1 MKNKFNTI
9 VLLARLL
16 IGGILI
22 YASIDK
28 ILYPG
33 DFAKAI
39 NNYHIIPF
47 GLENIFSIILPWL
60 ELIIGAFLIL
70 GILLDGASLLVILMM
85 LIFISAITFAMIMG
99 YNIECGCGLKP
110 GEMIG
115 FQKIIEDI
123 TYLIIALLILK
134 RPEHQFELYPKI

>member
-1 MKNKFNTI
+1 MRNKYNII

-28 ILYPG
+28 ILHPG

-60 ELIIGAFLIL
+60 ELIIGACLIL
-70 GILLDGASLLVILMM
+70 GILLDGASFLVILMM
-85 LIFISAITFAMIMG
+85 LIFIAAITFAMIMG

-123 TYLIIALLILK
+123 TYLILALLILK
-134 RPEHQFELYPKI
+134 QSEHQFELYPKK

>member
-123 TYLIIALLILK
+123 TYLILALLILK